1 MVAYSTSLFIFRRDL
16 RIHDNTGLHEAMR
29 LSGQVIPC
37 FIFDPRQIEPH
48 PYQSKPGLQFM
59 LQAINNLQQ
68 QLQSA
73 GGKLALYHA
82 LPEQVITQLAESQ
95 RIEAVFINRDY
106 TPFSRRRDI
115 ALAAVCQQL
124 GLALHT
130 LPDSLLN
137 EPESAVKNDKSPYK
151 VFTAFYNNARQFPVA
166 MPQTLVDQRF
176 LSVGTGFTLNQLG
189 LSPTE
194 ITSNGGRHQA
204 LAILDR
210 LGDCADYQNTR
221 DFPALDA
228 TSKLSA
234 HLKFG
239 TCSVREAYY
248 AVTEQ
253 LGSDHPLI
261 RQLYWRDFFT
271 HIAYH
276 FPQVFGRAFLDK
288 FADLHWDNNPD
299 YFQAWC
305 EGKTGF
311 PIVDAGMRELNAT
324 GFMHNR
330 VRMIVASF
338 LIKDLHI
345 DWRWG
350 ERYFAQHLVDYDP
363 CVNNGNWQWAA
374 STGCDAQPYFRIFNP
389 WLQQLKFDSDCRYIH
404 HWLPELQAF
413 PPKTL
418 HQWDKKH
425 RACNYPAPIIDHAC
439 ESRLAKARFKEAIIT
454 QQSTGLRN
462 EHEIT

>member
-1 MVAYSTSLFIFRRDL
+1 MTCYSTSLFLFRRDL
-16 RIHDNTGLHEAMR
+16 RIHDNTALNEALR
-29 LSGQVIPC
+29 LSERVIPC
-37 FIFDPRQIEPH
+37 FIFDPRQIKPH

-59 LQAINNLQQ
+59 LQSLKDLQR
-68 QLQSA
+68 QLQAA
-73 GGKLALYHA
+73 GGKLALYEA
-82 LPEQVITQLAESQ
+82 LPEQVIKQLVEQ
-95 RIEAVFINRDY
+95 QQIQAVFINRDY
-106 TPFSRRRDI
+106 TPFSRRRDTE
-115 ALAAVCQQL
+115 LAVVCKQL
-124 GLALHT
+124 GVALHS

-137 EPESAVKNDKSPYK
+137 EPEQAVKSDKTPYK

-166 MPQTLVDQRF
+166 LPQALVQRNF
-176 LSVGTGFTLNQLG
+176 LSVDSEFASDYLG
-189 LSPTE
+189 PSPVNTA
-194 ITSNGGRHQA
+194 INGGREPA
-204 LAILDR
+204 LAILEQ

-239 TCSVREAYY
+239 TCSVREVYY
-248 AVTEQ
+248 AVTER
-253 LGSDHPLI
+253 LGSEHPLL

-288 FADLHWDNNPD
+288 FANLSWDNNPA

-305 EGKTGF
+305 DGKTGF

-338 LIKDLHI
+338 LVKDLHI

-363 CVNNGNWQWAA
+363 CVNTGNWQWAA
-374 STGCDAQPYFRIFNP
+374 STGGEAQPYFRIFNP
-389 WLQQLKFDSDCRYIH
+389 WLQQLKFDQDCRYIH
-404 HWLPELQAF
+404 HWLPELQTF
-413 PPKTL
+413 SPKTL
-418 HQWDKKH
+418 HQWAKKH
-425 RACNYPAPIIDHAC
+425 CACSYPEPIIEHGL
-439 ESRLAKARFKEAIIT
+439 ESQLTKAWFKEAMVR
-454 QQSTGLRN
+454 LD
-462 EHEIT
+462 

>member
-1 MVAYSTSLFIFRRDL
+1 M
-16 RIHDNTGLHEAMR
+16 
-29 LSGQVIPC
+29 C
-37 FIFDPRQIEPH
+37 
-48 PYQSKPGLQFM
+48 
-59 LQAINNLQQ
+59 
-68 QLQSA
+68 
-73 GGKLALYHA
+73 
-82 LPEQVITQLAESQ
+82 
-95 RIEAVFINRDY
+95 INRDY
-106 TPFSRRRDI
+106 TPFSRRRDE
-115 ALAAVCQQL
+115 ALAAVCKQS
-124 GLALHT
+124 GIVLHT
-130 LPDSLLN
+130 LPDCLLN
-137 EPESAVKNDKSPYK
+137 EPEQAVKNDKSPYK

-166 MPQTLVDQRF
+166 MPQTLVNPRF
-176 LSVGTGFTLNQLG
+176 LSVDTGFTIDQLG
-189 LSPTE
+189 VLPTE
-194 ITSNGGRHQA
+194 FTSNGGRQQA
-204 LAILDR
+204 LAILGR
-210 LGDCADYQNTR
+210 LGDYTDYKNTR
-221 DFPALDA
+221 DFPALDT

-248 AVTEQ
+248 ALTEQ
-253 LGSDHPLI
+253 LGSEHPLL

-276 FPQVFGRAFLDK
+276 FSQVFGRAFLEK
-288 FADLHWDNNPD
+288 FADLHWDNNAD

-338 LIKDLHI
+338 LVKDLHI

-350 ERYFAQHLVDYDP
+350 ERYFAQNLVDYDP

-389 WLQQLKFDSDCRYIH
+389 WLQQLKFDPDCRYIH

-413 PPKTL
+413 TPKTL
-418 HQWDKKH
+418 HQWDKQH
-425 RACNYPAPIIDHAC
+425 SACNYPEPIIDHAR
-439 ESRLAKARFKEAIIT
+439 ESRLAKAWFKEAVIT
-454 QQSTGLRN
+454 QRL
-462 EHEIT
+462 